1 MEARP
6 TRKGPRR
13 SRASGG
19 SRAGF
24 VLTGGRS
31 SRMGQDK
38 AGLPWGGATLV
49 EHVAACVRA
58 AASQVTA
65 SEVTLVGAP
74 ERYAHLGLPAV
85 ADRYQDCGPLGG
97 ICTALES
104 TRADWNLIV
113 ACDMPGVTADFLS
126 GLFEAAEAAN
136 VDCLLPESDGLH
148 PLCAVYHRRVGP
160 VAKRQILSKSFKMH
174 DFVASLQ
181 ALTLPSPAAF
191 VENINTP
198 QDWTSR

>member
-1 MEARP
+1 MEAHHSRE
-6 TRKGPRR
+6 GPRR
-13 SRASGG
+13 SLARGG

-31 SRMGQDK
+31 SRMGRDK
-38 AGLPWGGATLV
+38 AALPWGGATLV
-49 EHVAACVRA
+49 EYVAACVRA
-58 AASQVTA
+58 AASQ
-65 SEVTLVGAP
+65 VTLVGAP
-74 ERYAHLGLPAV
+74 ERYAHLGLPAI

-104 TRADWNLIV
+104 TGADWNLIV

-126 GLFEAAEAAN
+126 GLFEAAETAD
-136 VDCLLPESDGLH
+136 VDCLIPESDGLH
-148 PLCAVYHRRVGP
+148 PLCAVYHRRAGP

-181 ALTLPSPAAF
+181 ALTLPAPAAS